1 MATRKYIQT
10 AAPYATI
17 NSTCFVAS
25 VQRNRVG
32 NKQLIPVY
40 IPPGHTVPSKQN
52 DILRM
57 INGITATANQTATA
71 NSIHSDAYSM
81 VGASGE
87 QGSSID
93 GAIAEY
99 EYYIDRH
106 NAEVQT
112 VSF

>member
-1 MATRKYIQT
+1 M
-10 AAPYATI
+10 
-17 NSTCFVAS
+17 
-25 VQRNRVG
+25 
-32 NKQLIPVY
+32 
-40 IPPGHTVPSKQN
+40 
-52 DILRM
+52 RM
-57 INGITATANQTATA
+57 IDGITATANQTS
-71 NSIHSDAYSM
+71 NSIASDAYSM
-81 VGASGE
+81 VDARTE

>member
-1 MATRKYIQT
+1 MATRKYIQA

-17 NSTCFVAS
+17 NSTCFVAT

-40 IPPGHTVPSKQN
+40 MPPGHTVPSNQN
-52 DILRM
+52 DIMRM
-57 INGITATANQTATA
+57 I
-71 NSIHSDAYSM
+71 DAYSM
-81 VGASGE
+81 VDARTE

>member
-1 MATRKYIQT
+1 MATRKYIQA
-10 AAPYATI
+10 AAPYETI
-17 NSTCFVAS
+17 NSTCFVAT

-40 IPPGHTVPSKQN
+40 MPPGHTIPSNQN
-52 DILRM
+52 DIMRM
-57 INGITATANQTATA
+57 IDGITATANQTS
-71 NSIHSDAYSM
+71 NSIASDAYSM
-81 VGASGE
+81 VDARTE

>member
-32 NKQLIPVY
+32 IKQLIPVY
-40 IPPGHTVPSKQN
+40 VPTGKTVPTNQN
-52 DILRM
+52 DIIRL
-57 INGITATANQTATA
+57 IDGIDAQQANDTP
-71 NSIHSDAYSM
+71 SDVFSM
-81 VGASGE
+81 TDAKNE
-87 QGSSID
+87 QGSCID

-99 EYYIDRH
+99 EYYLTRH
-106 NAEVQT
+106 NAEVVT
-112 VSF
+112 ESF